1 MTTVKELPGAAK
13 PDTAPA
19 PAAAVKS
26 KDRRRPGRP
35 DQASPH
41 LIPLL
46 RTAEI
51 EAAAASIAAEELPFE
66 EDALAPAKGIA
77 IGLLLSVPVWAVIG
91 MIVWAFL

>member
-1 MTTVKELPGAAK
+1 MTLEVLPGAAK
-13 PDTAPA
+13 PDAAPVV
-19 PAAAVKS
+19 AASAAS

-35 DQASPH
+35 DHASPL

-51 EAAAASIAAEELPFE
+51 EAAAASGTTDELPF

-77 IGLLLSVPVWAVIG
+77 VGLALSVPLWAVIG
-91 MIVWAFL
+91 GIAWAVL